1 MKIVENLD
9 LIRKYLKLRKPLI
22 VIYDGEDDGV
32 YYYDEIRNRYQGE
45 FGYLD
50 MESMIEIVKH
60 MELGDDYFI
69 KLEVLNESDTIK
81 RW

>member
-9 LIRKYLKLRKPLI
+9 LIRQYLKLRKPLI
-22 VIYDGEDDGV
+22 VIYDGEDDGI

-81 RW
+81 R

>member
-9 LIRKYLKLRKPLI
+9 LIKQYLKLRKPLI
-22 VIYDGEDDGV
+22 VIYDGEDDGI

-81 RW
+81 R

>member
-9 LIRKYLKLRKPLI
+9 LIKQYLKLRKPLI